1 MTTKVTIETNEEHPE
16 HTEYT
21 LPEFKNS
28 TLQSIDAT
36 VDKLS
41 KWERDTKDWL
51 KKYYAEEGNDNPD
64 LDRNELKTAKALQS
78 LLIEISAKMKSSYRV
93 YNEVTDDCEWE
104 WQAIATI
111 MNNIQCDTADRE
123 SILGIMVSNRYIMRH
138 AFNEVPKI
146 TFTYR
151 PRNFEGTQPISN
163 QKVTLTSGT
172 KIEMPEMFSDS
183 YYEFYSP
190 E

>member
-28 TLQSIDAT
+28 TLQSVQAT
-36 VDKLS
+36 VMQLA

-78 LLIEISAKMKSSYRV
+78 LLIEISAKKI
-93 YNEVTDDCEWE
+93 NEVTDDCKWE

-146 TFTYR
+146 TFTYQ
-151 PRNFEGTQPISN
+151 PIKFEGTQPISN
-163 QKVTLTSGT
+163 QKVTLDSGT
-172 KIEMPEMFSDS
+172 KIEMPEMYSDS